1 MLDVITVFI
10 SIIVEATP
18 FLLIGTLIAVLVQK
32 YNLFNRLIHR
42 LPSNLFLR
50 RISISL
56 LGVALPV
63 CECGNVPLAR
73 SLMRRGLSVSEAT
86 TFLLAA
92 PILNPVTFI
101 ATKEA
106 FRSAPW
112 MLPARMLGGFFT
124 ALLIGEVIGRIK
136 GGALRSDFIS
146 TCKKSNLQKERSKK
160 FTIQFAEEFLG
171 MFKLLAMGG
180 AIASLTQLIIN
191 QNTFSDISNN
201 YIVGVGI
208 MLVVGFIISICSS
221 VDAFFALGY
230 AGTFRY
236 GALLA
241 FLIAGPMVDIKLL
254 AMLKNTY
261 AQKALYVLVASV
273 ATLSLI
279 IGLVASY
286 VR

>member
-146 TCKKSNLQKERSKK
+146 TCKKSNLQKERYKK

>member
-191 QNTFSDISNN
+191 QNTFSNISNN